1 MKKIDEKIDDHENPE
16 GTNLDNKPMSIWRS
30 LLFNI

>member
-16 GTNLDNKPMSIWRS
+16 GTNLDNKPMSI
-30 LLFNI
+30 